1 MALMDWPVAA
11 VILGTLGTVA
21 VAIVKWLP
29 QREPA
34 NGRLYA
40 RATDMAEIRARL
52 VALEQAH
59 HVMRAELRAD
69 IKEVQDTILRS
80 LSR

>member
-1 MALMDWPVAA
+1 MAWPEAA
-11 VILGTLGTVA
+11 VLLGTLATVA
-21 VAIVKWLP
+21 VATVKWLSR
-29 QREPA
+29 REST
-34 NGRLYA
+34 NGRLFA

-69 IKEVQDTILRS
+69 MKELQDTIRS
-80 LSR
+80 LAH

>member
-1 MALMDWPVAA
+1 VDWPEAA
-11 VILGTLGTVA
+11 VLLGTLGTVA
-21 VAIVKWLP
+21 VAAVKWLS
-29 QREPA
+29 RHEFG